1 MLCGSAMIWQA
12 LTLYLIPSRH
22 GHPGRL
28 LLDNCH
34 LVRQVGMANVD
45 PLRRALQRT
54 ATRILQRSD
63 TAAFLTSQISGAAA
77 DAGSG
82 VGAAL
87 SV

>member
-1 MLCGSAMIWQA
+1 MASA
-12 LTLYLIPSRH
+12 
-22 GHPGRL
+22 
-28 LLDNCH
+28 
-34 LVRQVGMANVD
+34 D

-77 DAGSG
+77 EAGSG